1 MGSVAEIV
9 DAKEVIFSN
18 TTKISDSFFHI
29 FVILKL
35 TVTGATRRLHH
46 SCHRFHDES
55 QTVKS
60 WLQECKQMI
69 EILWEGG
76 IGNKILCF
84 FAFVTRRLFFLLI
97 SMVYISLIGRYLIE
111 IITLI
116 MQKNNTNVKKSY
128 NSPSL

>member
-1 MGSVAEIV
+1 
-9 DAKEVIFSN
+9 
-18 TTKISDSFFHI
+18 
-29 FVILKL
+29 
-35 TVTGATRRLHH
+35 
-46 SCHRFHDES
+46 
-55 QTVKS
+55 
-60 WLQECKQMI
+60 MI
-69 EILWEGG
+69 EILWKGG

-84 FAFVTRRLFFLLI
+84 FAFVTRRLFFFLLI

>member
-1 MGSVAEIV
+1 MGGR
-9 DAKEVIFSN
+9 K
-18 TTKISDSFFHI
+18 
-29 FVILKL
+29 
-35 TVTGATRRLHH
+35 GATVVSTRWLHH

-60 WLQECKQMI
+60 RLQECKQMN

-128 NSPSL
+128 NSPFL

>member
-1 MGSVAEIV
+1 M
-9 DAKEVIFSN
+9 N
-18 TTKISDSFFHI
+18 
-29 FVILKL
+29 
-35 TVTGATRRLHH
+35 
-46 SCHRFHDES
+46 
-55 QTVKS
+55 
-60 WLQECKQMI
+60 